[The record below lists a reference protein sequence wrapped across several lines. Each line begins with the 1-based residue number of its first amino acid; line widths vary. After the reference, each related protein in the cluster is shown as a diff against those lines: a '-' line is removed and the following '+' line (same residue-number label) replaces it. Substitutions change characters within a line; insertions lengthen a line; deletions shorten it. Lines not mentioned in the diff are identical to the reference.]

1 MTSREKRNVI
11 KVAKIVIIVGS
22 PVQKSRLHAVV
33 DRVRSQ
39 TEASGNEVSVL
50 YVRDLPAEDL
60 LHARFDSEAI
70 ISANKQ
76 VEEADAVIIATPVY
90 KASFTGILKAFLDL
104 LPQKGLDN
112 KLVLPIAVGG
122 TIAHLLSIDFAMK
135 PVFSV
140 LGARNIL
147 TGVFVLD
154 TQVVWN
160 DQGGADIAEEATTR
174 LDRSVAQLVQ
184 EAEWL
189 SGKAQA

>member
-1 MTSREKRNVI
+1 M
-11 KVAKIVIIVGS
+11 AKIVIIVGS

-39 TEASGNEVSVL
+39 TEKSGNEVSVL

>member
-39 TEASGNEVSVL
+39 TEKSGNEVSVL